1 MDYGANGRWQDSCG
15 GDTIIMKCRICGIE
29 CDVNRGGIMRDVCG
43 PCYLE
48 YKREIRE
55 GKKNRYGKV
64 IAK

>member
-1 MDYGANGRWQDSCG
+1 M
-15 GDTIIMKCRICGIE
+15 IMKCRICGIE
-29 CDVNRGGIMRDVCG
+29 CNVNRGDIMRDVCG

-64 IAK
+64 IAE